1 MKKLLVVYLLS
12 LSLVASAKDWV
23 KVCGEERYVVP
34 ENVSLQDAKI
44 EALKRAKANALAERF
59 GMMVSQN
66 TTSIMKENNGELND
80 YFLATSGTELRGEW
94 LEDIKEPEYNIY
106 YRNDMQVVEVSVCGK
121 ARERKSAEIDLNVRV
136 LRNGTKIHN
145 ESETFSSGDSFYL
158 YFRTPIKGFVCVY
171 LVDENQQATCLLP
184 YQREQLHS
192 VEVEANTDY
201 LFFSIEHSVQKVFV
215 DEYVLSSYNGI
226 IQNQLYVIFSPN
238 DFVKASDREY
248 SSALRE
254 LSFVDFQAW
263 LTRNRNHDE
272 KMQVI
277 KKVLTISE

>member
-44 EALKRAKANALAERF
+44 EALKRAKVNALAERF

-201 LFFSIEHSVQKVFV
+201 LFFSIEHSAQKVFV
-215 DEYVLSSYNGI
+215 DEYVLSSYSGI

-238 DFVKASDREY
+238 DFVKASDREH

-254 LSFVDFQAW
+254 LPFVDFQAW

-272 KMQVI
+272 KMQVV

>member
-66 TTSIMKENNGELND
+66 TTSIMKENDGELGN
-80 YFLATSGTELRGEW
+80 YFLATSGAELRGEW

-106 YRNDMQVVEVSVCGK
+106 YRNDIQVVEVSVCGK
-121 ARERKSAEIDLNVRV
+121 ARERKSAEIDLSVKV
-136 LRNGTKIHN
+136 LRNGTEMHN

>member
-66 TTSIMKENNGELND
+66 TTSIMKENDGELGN
-80 YFLATSGTELRGEW
+80 YFLATSGAELRGEW

-121 ARERKSAEIDLNVRV
+121 ARERKSVEIDLSVKV
-136 LRNGTKIHN
+136 LRNGTEMHN

>member
-66 TTSIMKENNGELND
+66 TTSIMKENDGELGN
-80 YFLATSGTELRGEW
+80 YFLATSGAELRGEW

>member
-121 ARERKSAEIDLNVRV
+121 ARERKSAEIDLSVKV
-136 LRNGTKIHN
+136 LRNGTEMHN

-158 YFRTPIKGFVCVY
+158 YFQTPIKGFVCVY

>member
-66 TTSIMKENNGELND
+66 TTSIMKENNGELGN
-80 YFLATSGTELRGEW
+80 YFLATSGAELRGEW

-121 ARERKSAEIDLNVRV
+121 AREQKSAEIDLNVRV

>member
-238 DFVKASDREY
+238 DFVKASDREH